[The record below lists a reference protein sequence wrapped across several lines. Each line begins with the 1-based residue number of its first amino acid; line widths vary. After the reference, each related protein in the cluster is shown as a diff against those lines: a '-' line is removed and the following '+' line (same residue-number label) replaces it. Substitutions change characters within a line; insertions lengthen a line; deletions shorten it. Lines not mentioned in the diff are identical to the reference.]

1 MFVALIILI
10 IAVAD
15 PVFPRRGCVNILFG
29 KMFVKNYI
37 KQNSQKEVK
46 AVNWS

>member
-1 MFVALIILI
+1 MFVALIIWI

-15 PVFPRRGCVNILFG
+15 PVFPRRGMFV